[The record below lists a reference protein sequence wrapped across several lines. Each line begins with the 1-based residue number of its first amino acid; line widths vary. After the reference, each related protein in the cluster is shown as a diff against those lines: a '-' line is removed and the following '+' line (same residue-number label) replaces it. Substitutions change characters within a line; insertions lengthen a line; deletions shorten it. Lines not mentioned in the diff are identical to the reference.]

1 MLVNFLNKGIVMITV
16 KFEDLDSEKV
26 KGLIKQKQT
35 FEVLGLSGRMDTA
48 TAKVENMIETS
59 GFSCRVYT
67 YGRVAAAGASLFGG
81 ITGGI
86 GVASA
91 IGMAAHNIATY
102 DPDYEIAKHRID
114 NKLTVKYKK

>member
-1 MLVNFLNKGIVMITV
+1 MITV
-16 KFEDLDSEKV
+16 KYEDLDGQKI
-26 KGLIKQKQT
+26 KDLIKQKQT
-35 FEVLGLSGRMDTA
+35 FEVLGLSGRMDSA

-59 GFSCRVYT
+59 GLSCRVYT
-67 YGRVAAAGASLFGG
+67 YGRIAAAGASLFGG
-81 ITGGI
+81 ITGVV

-102 DPDYEIAKHRID
+102 NPDYEIAKHRVD